1 MREDPPIY
9 MENKLVRSPMTRTGR
24 WVGRGVQ
31 QREEEILLKE
41 VARDFYFKRRH
52 KALALGKI
60 YEEDN
65 IMNPKEAEV
74 VQENHQ
80 KTVEKQTQ
88 KKLAQI
94 KNALSLYTPK
104 GEFEIQKK
112 SNDYITQKYKG
123 VNIDLNNDYFD
134 SN

>member
-1 MREDPPIY
+1 
-9 MENKLVRSPMTRTGR
+9 
-24 WVGRGVQ
+24 
-31 QREEEILLKE
+31 
-41 VARDFYFKRRH
+41 
-52 KALALGKI
+52 
-60 YEEDN
+60 
-65 IMNPKEAEV
+65 MNPKEAEV